1 MNPRRTIVLTGG
13 GTGGHVT
20 PNIALLPYLR
30 QRGYKVYYVGST
42 DGMEK
47 NLIEP
52 LGIPYYGI
60 DSERLNRYF
69 TLENLTEKWQE
80 FVKKTQALSK
90 ETQTSA
96 KSSLDSITTNQIL
109 YGISYNTY
117 GKES

>member
-52 LGIPYYGI
+52 LGIP
-60 DSERLNRYF
+60 
-69 TLENLTEKWQE
+69 
-80 FVKKTQALSK
+80 
-90 ETQTSA
+90 
-96 KSSLDSITTNQIL
+96 
-109 YGISYNTY
+109 
-117 GKES
+117 

>member
-30 QRGYKVYYVGST
+30 QKGYKVYYVGST

-69 TLENLTEKWQE
+69 TLENLTMHFHVIRGLLQA
-80 FVKKTQALSK
+80 KKLLKKLKPNVVFSK
-90 ETQTSA
+90 
-96 KSSLDSITTNQIL
+96 
-109 YGISYNTY
+109 G
-117 GKES
+117 